1 MHRLTP
7 LLVAASIVAT
17 TLGCTSADRT
27 PTAPS
32 TASMV
37 RASAGAVTSRPAGG
51 RCTTAIGP
59 APTRAGYALS
69 LHITGVCQL
78 KHLGRATIVIEQD
91 FAFDGSIV
99 NVTTHTA
106 ANGDVLNS
114 TWYSAPGESSSN
126 GIDATFAGV
135 ETYVGGTGRFAN
147 VSGSSRVEG
156 TAHLDVGEYTSEGT
170 IVY

>member
-1 MHRLTP
+1 MRCLAP
-7 LLVAASIVAT
+7 LLVATSIVAS
-17 TLGCTSADRT
+17 TLGCTSADQI

-32 TASMV
+32 TASEL
-37 RASAGAVTSRPAGG
+37 RASAVTSRPAGG
-51 RCTTAIGP
+51 RCTTAIAP
-59 APTRAGYALS
+59 APTRVGYALS

-78 KHLGRATIVIEQD
+78 KHLGRTTIVIEQD

-135 ETYVGGTGRFAN
+135 ETYVGGTGRFTN